1 MYTGNRQGSWKGHSS
16 AELRANRWECGT
28 PGKDTTTHV
37 DSHTHTAGMYTCL
50 PATLE
55 MWEKMQY
62 LCIGSLLLHTILLH
76 VVQCETHKRLN
87 RFTCYRALEYAHSIS
102 INTVLR
108 PRDSRLK
115 PSENST
121 FTTYIQRTAN
131 THIHVPSGY
140 SIHCTATITAIA
152 VCVV

>member
-1 MYTGNRQGSWKGHSS
+1 MGVWHTRQGHYYTC
-16 AELRANRWECGT
+16 RQ
-28 PGKDTTTHV
+28 P
-37 DSHTHTAGMYTCL
+37 HTHSWYVHLSACHTRDVGENAILMYREFITAYYTT
-50 PATLE
+50 A
-55 MWEKMQY
+55 
-62 LCIGSLLLHTILLH
+62 
-76 VVQCETHKRLN
+76 QCETHKRLN

-102 INTVLR
+102 VNTVLR